1 MKYFLLLRNIFRGG
15 SVSGLCTNSCPVSDL
30 WSNCREL
37 VEEMGDWVC
46 HNNHYANHC
55 RATCNCKHAIL

>member
-1 MKYFLLLRNIFRGG
+1 M
-15 SVSGLCTNSCPVSDL
+15 SGLCTNSCPVSDL

-55 RATCNCKHAIL
+55 RASCNCKHAIL